1 MVRLPTG
8 EKTKFRVVR
17 SAQAKWI
24 LLVRKLSVGKNF
36 DNEITE
42 EENVEDYSG
51 DFCDFSELWN
61 FGD

>member
-24 LLVRKLSVGKNF
+24 LLVRKLSVRKNF
-36 DNEITE
+36 DNDITE

-51 DFCDFSELWN
+51 EC
-61 FGD
+61 